1 MKYQKLYQL
10 LNPIHSLNECNG
22 IYERMVNERMQALA
36 DIKNC
41 DMADLTLREVIG
53 CVEAVELDYN
63 ELLPTLFDGH
73 ASRPTSDITRDQLG
87 ALA

>member
-10 LNPIHSLNECNG
+10 LAPLDLSECNG
-22 IYERMVNERMQALA
+22 NFEHMVNQRMQALC

-41 DMADLTLREVIG
+41 ELADLTLREAIG
-53 CVEAVELDYN
+53 CIEAAQLDFN
-63 ELLPTLFDGH
+63 EMAPLLFNRLAP
-73 ASRPTSDITRDQLG
+73 RPVSEIIAYQLG